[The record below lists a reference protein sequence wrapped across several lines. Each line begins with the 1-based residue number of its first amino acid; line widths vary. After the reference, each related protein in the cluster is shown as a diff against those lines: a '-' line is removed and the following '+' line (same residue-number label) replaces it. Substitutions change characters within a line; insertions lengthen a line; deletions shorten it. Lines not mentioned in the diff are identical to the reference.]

1 MKILIYCRETYGCS
15 NEEQE
20 RALRTYCNNR
30 GYEVV
35 DVYKEKCSKR
45 SDSNLSQMRRLYNY
59 CKEHMDSI
67 DKILFIRWDRF
78 SRNVELI
85 FQYKEKFEE
94 IGVEINAIEHTVD
107 FTSSAW
113 PVLLS
118 IICGFTYY
126 EDAKI
131 SQRIRMGMHHAVL
144 KRNDQLSV
152 YNDL

>member
-20 RALRTYCNNR
+20 RALRTYCSNR

-35 DVYKEKCSKR
+35 DVFKETCSR
-45 SDSNLSQMRRLYNY
+45 CDSDRSQMRRLYNY
-59 CKEHMDSI
+59 FKEHMDSI
-67 DKILFIRWDRF
+67 DKILFLRWDRF

-94 IGVEINAIEHTVD
+94 IGVEINAIEHPVD
-107 FTSSAW
+107 FTSSDW
-113 PVLLS
+113 SVLLGL
-118 IICGFTYY
+118 ICVLPYY
-126 EDAKI
+126 EDAMK
-131 SQRIRMGMHHAVL
+131 SKRIRMGMRNALL

-152 YNDL
+152 GNDL